1 VDGGHR
7 GGALSGKCK
16 DAELVVLASW
26 VLFMT
31 HRTGLGLGVESRVNS
46 RQSTKE
52 SPLNSDC
59 PAMYQRLFSWPCSH
73 DYAMYVYE
81 IGQGS
86 VRTSNLNDF
95 HRNMVA

>member
-1 VDGGHR
+1 MDGGHR

-59 PAMYQRLFSWPCSH
+59 PAMYQRLFSFGRAVTTTPC
-73 DYAMYVYE
+73 MYMKLGKVQSE
-81 IGQGS
+81 LA
-86 VRTSNLNDF
+86 T
-95 HRNMVA
+95 